1 MNYYIIVFKNTHDA
15 MSAKQKLN
23 GLNYKFR
30 IMPTPTLITQ
40 SCGICIR
47 IEEEEE
53 EKVNEIINN
62 NTVEFKNIYKKEEAN
77 YVLIK

>member
-15 MSAKQKLN
+15 MYAEQKLN

-47 IEEEEE
+47 IEEEE
-53 EKVNEIINN
+53 KLNEIIND
-62 NTVEFKNIYKKEEAN
+62 NTIEFKNIYKREESN
-77 YVLIK
+77 YILIK

>member
-15 MSAKQKLN
+15 MSGEKKLKE
-23 GLNYKFR
+23 LNYELR

-47 IEEEEE
+47 IESE
-53 EKVNEIINN
+53 EKIKRIIDGNII
-62 NTVEFKNIYKKEEAN
+62 EFKNIYKKENIE
-77 YVLIK
+77 YILVK

>member
-15 MSAKQKLN
+15 MSAEQKLN

-53 EKVNEIINN
+53 EKVNEINNN

>member
-15 MSAKQKLN
+15 MSAEKKLN
-23 GLNYKFR
+23 ELNYKFR

-47 IEEEEE
+47 VEEEEE
-53 EKVNEIINN
+53 LNKIISSNII
-62 NTVEFKNIYKKEEAN
+62 EFKNIYKKEEAK
-77 YVLIK
+77 YITIK

>member
-15 MSAKQKLN
+15 MSAEQKLN
-23 GLNYKFR
+23 ELNYKFR

-47 IEEEEE
+47 IEEEE
-53 EKVNEIINN
+53 KLNQIINDN
-62 NTVEFKNIYKKEEAN
+62 IIEFKNIYKKEEAN
-77 YVLIK
+77 YILIK

>member
-15 MSAKQKLN
+15 MSAEQKLN
-23 GLNYKFR
+23 ELNHKFR

-47 IEEEEE
+47 VEEEEE
-53 EKVNEIINN
+53 LNKIISSNII
-62 NTVEFKNIYKKEEAN
+62 EFKNIYKKEESKYIA
-77 YVLIK
+77 IK

>member
-15 MSAKQKLN
+15 MSAEQKLN

-53 EKVNEIINN
+53 EIPR
-62 NTVEFKNIYKKEEAN
+62 
-77 YVLIK
+77 

>member
-15 MSAKQKLN
+15 MSAEKKLN
-23 GLNYKFR
+23 ELNYKFR

-47 IEEEEE
+47 VEEEEE
-53 EKVNEIINN
+53 LNKIISSNMID
-62 NTVEFKNIYKKEEAN
+62 FKDVYKKEEAN
-77 YVLIK
+77 YTAIK

>member
-15 MSAKQKLN
+15 MSAEQKLN
-23 GLNYKFR
+23 GVNYKFR

-53 EKVNEIINN
+53 LNKIISSNII
-62 NTVEFKNIYKKEEAN
+62 EFKNIYKKEEAK
-77 YVLIK
+77 YIVIK

>member
-15 MSAKQKLN
+15 MSAEQKLN

>member
-15 MSAKQKLN
+15 MSAEQKLN
-23 GLNYKFR
+23 ELNYKFR

-47 IEEEEE
+47 IEEE

>member
-1 MNYYIIVFKNTHDA
+1 MNYYIIVFKNTHEA
-15 MSAKQKLN
+15 MSAEQKLN

-47 IEEEEE
+47 IEEEE
-53 EKVNEIINN
+53 KLNEIINN
-62 NTVEFKNIYKKEEAN
+62 NTIEFKNIYKKEEAN
-77 YVLIK
+77 YILIK